1 MRIESA
7 PSVRKSLDRFEVGA
21 CDLLKQE
28 TQRAPTYTLSVRR
41 PLYLGSHEGPF
52 LAASEHE
59 LRYHGA
65 KLMELTAQ
73 GSGQI

>member
-1 MRIESA
+1 M
-7 PSVRKSLDRFEVGA
+7 PSL
-21 CDLLKQE
+21 C
-28 TQRAPTYTLSVRR
+28 LSV
-41 PLYLGSHEGPF
+41 YGSLSVCLVESPC
-52 LAASEHE
+52 LAVTEYE